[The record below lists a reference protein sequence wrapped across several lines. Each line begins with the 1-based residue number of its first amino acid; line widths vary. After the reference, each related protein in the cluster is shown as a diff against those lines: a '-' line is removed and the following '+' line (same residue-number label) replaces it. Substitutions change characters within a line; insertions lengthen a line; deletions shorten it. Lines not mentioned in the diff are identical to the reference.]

1 MYTKEKIDKFRELR
15 ARGWSLGH
23 IATELDVSKRTLV
36 DWNREYA
43 KEVESFRTL
52 ERELLKEKFIASR
65 EEELNDL
72 HRLQKDIADELGN
85 RQLKYIDTEKLF
97 RLSVELRKEINQL
110 RFDSG
115 SDDPKPRPGPE
126 RHNGNGH
133 HKATAGNGRMAVHE
147 EDPSPKKAQHD
158 ANALDERSPS
168 LPLEERAGE
177 RRPNRTTVLPLPK
190 GEGRG
195 EGERDAHQPE
205 TDDHGGKLQPAIAEP
220 AKALTQPEA
229 ENALPREARPADLPL
244 PNRTGRGEG

>member
-1 MYTKEKIDKFRELR
+1 FCETHPRHHQPSTPPLSTNNAMYTEEKIEKFLELR

-65 EEELNDL
+65 EEELNHL
-72 HRLQKDIADELGN
+72 HRFQKDIADELGN

-115 SDDPKPRPGPE
+115 
-126 RHNGNGH
+126 
-133 HKATAGNGRMAVHE
+133 
-147 EDPSPKKAQHD
+147 
-158 ANALDERSPS
+158 
-168 LPLEERAGE
+168 
-177 RRPNRTTVLPLPK
+177 
-190 GEGRG
+190 
-195 EGERDAHQPE
+195 
-205 TDDHGGKLQPAIAEP
+205 
-220 AKALTQPEA
+220 
-229 ENALPREARPADLPL
+229 
-244 PNRTGRGEG
+244 

>member
-85 RQLKYIDTEKLF
+85 RRLKYIDTEKLF
-97 RLSVELRKEINQL
+97 RLSVELRQEIKQL
-110 RFDSG
+110 RLDAG
-115 SDDPKPRPGPE
+115 CEEAKPRPGPDCQ
-126 RHNGNGH
+126 NGNGIH
-133 HKATAGNGRMAVHE
+133 QASARNGRMAV
-147 EDPSPKKAQHD
+147 
-158 ANALDERSPS
+158 
-168 LPLEERAGE
+168 
-177 RRPNRTTVLPLPK
+177 
-190 GEGRG
+190 
-195 EGERDAHQPE
+195 
-205 TDDHGGKLQPAIAEP
+205 
-220 AKALTQPEA
+220 
-229 ENALPREARPADLPL
+229 
-244 PNRTGRGEG
+244 